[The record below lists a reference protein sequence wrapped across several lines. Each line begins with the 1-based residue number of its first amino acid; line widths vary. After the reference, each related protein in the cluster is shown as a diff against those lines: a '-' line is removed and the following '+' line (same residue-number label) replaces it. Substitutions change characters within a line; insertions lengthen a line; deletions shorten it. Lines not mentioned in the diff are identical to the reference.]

1 MDFIPTLVDGG
12 VVLNPVEVCNFFGQD
27 CKNCPDVS
35 VGIHNWLVSTDLN
48 YLIIDFQDEKDV
60 CSTVLAELL
69 QLRKRLGFPFLFV
82 GLMERP
88 SAFLSSYNYKEF
100 PTFNLPED
108 AIQYLKEKFPK
119 AYSGAT
125 NSVRF
130 GEIIPT
136 IRSRQSR
143 LDFEGSPDAENETD
157 SESDDL
163 V

>member
-35 VGIHNWLVSTDLN
+35 VGIHNWLVSTELN

-88 SAFLSSYNYKEF
+88 SAFLSSYNYREF

-108 AIQYLKEKFPK
+108 AVNFLKEKFPQ
-119 AYSGAT
+119 AYSG
-125 NSVRF
+125 NIHGVRF

-136 IRSRQSR
+136 VRSRQAR
-143 LDFEGSPDAENETD
+143 PDFEGAADTEAEAD
-157 SESDDL
+157 VESDDL